1 MKHFE
6 HHKLKY
12 LTTTALII
20 SPLGLNACGGSAT
33 STPPPPPP
41 PAVVADTT
49 PPSVSISAS
58 KLNIEGGETVILS
71 FAAEDDSGEAVE
83 TALECDGGDLRQEF
97 LITQETQ
104 ENFEIVC
111 TCLLYTSPSPR
122 DKRQSRMPSS
132 A

>member
-33 STPPPPPP
+33 STPPPP

-111 TCLLYTSPSPR
+111 LSLIHISEPTRPY
-122 DKRQSRMPSS
+122 
-132 A
+132 